1 MTDKDKNIGGHM
13 KPFGFLKR
21 NMAENRNILP
31 PENTYFKADG
41 TKVTEKKD
49 ENGTSVIETCPDG
62 TVIARFYYIKEVLR
76 QDYIRRF
83 KVELVHHYD
92 ELGVMTDELMNVYDN
107 DLKMVKQTEKVYEYY
122 DNGQKSLEEILDS
135 PDDIKTTI
143 KYNEKGEQIEKTVQR
158 GTMKTWYDLNDKPI
172 KREINRGSGGVI
184 TEDLTDK

>member
-1 MTDKDKNIGGHM
+1 M
-13 KPFGFLKR
+13 KLVP
-21 NMAENRNILP
+21 N
-31 PENTYFKADG
+31 
-41 TKVTEKKD
+41 
-49 ENGTSVIETCPDG
+49 G
-62 TVIARFYYIKEVLR
+62 TVIARFYDIKEVLR

-135 PDDIKTTI
+135 PDDIKTII